1 MNRLTRTRRVLS
13 SAGTGAS
20 RAASRARSQPW
31 SEVKAPV
38 SSGTRGHCAG
48 RTSRTN
54 SSNPWKGLPSM
65 LNSAPG
71 FSRTTAASSRTSPAR
86 TWRPSGRGCTVMPCA
101 PAASAMRAAWTT
113 SGIPTVR
120 VLRRSATLLRLAL
133 SEVITRPSQGQQVP
147 EDPAALQRLVL
158 PATVEQHAHQR
169 LGLLLG
175 ERVGIVVARHVE
187 ERAARDDSVAAG
199 AVCLDRSALRVV
211 AVALRRIDR
220 ATADALVLEG
230 HRVAQLLQ

>member
-1 MNRLTRTRRVLS
+1 MNRLTRTPRLRS
-13 SAGTGAS
+13 SAITGPSRTAS
-20 RAASRARSQPW
+20 RPRSQPW
-31 SEVKAPV
+31 SEVNAPV
-38 SSGTRGHCAG
+38 SSGTRVHCAG

-101 PAASAMRAAWTT
+101 PAPSAMRAAWTT

-120 VLRRSATLLRLAL
+120 VLRRRATLLRLAL
-133 SEVITRPSQGQQVP
+133 SEVIALPSQGQQVP
-147 EDPAALQRLVL
+147 EDPAAPERLVL
-158 PATVEQHAHQR
+158 QAVVQQRAHQH
-169 LGLLLG
+169 LGLLLS

-187 ERAARDDSVAAG
+187 ERAARYDRVAAG
-199 AVCLDRSALRVV
+199 AVRLDRSALGVV
-211 AVALRRIDR
+211 A
-220 ATADALVLEG
+220 
-230 HRVAQLLQ
+230 